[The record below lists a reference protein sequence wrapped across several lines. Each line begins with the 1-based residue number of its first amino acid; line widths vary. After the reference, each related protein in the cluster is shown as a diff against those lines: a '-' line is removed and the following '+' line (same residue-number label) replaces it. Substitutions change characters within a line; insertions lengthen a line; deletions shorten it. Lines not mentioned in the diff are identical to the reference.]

1 MQSKE
6 EKRERHV
13 RRLAAKSGYVV
24 RKSRVRSINLDNFGN
39 YMLLDTKG
47 IYVVR
52 GSRFDATLDDL
63 LVFFSA

>member
-1 MQSKE
+1 M
-6 EKRERHV
+6 
-13 RRLAAKSGYVV
+13 